1 MTTDPPAGVGLCSD
15 CHFAQVQRSERGS
28 EFWRCRLSDTDE
40 RFLRYPALPVD
51 ACDGYAKEGGD
62 DPKRG

>member
-1 MTTDPPAGVGLCSD
+1 M
-15 CHFAQVQRSERGS
+15 
-28 EFWRCRLSDTDE
+28 SDTDE

-51 ACDGYAKEGGD
+51 ACDGYAKEGAD